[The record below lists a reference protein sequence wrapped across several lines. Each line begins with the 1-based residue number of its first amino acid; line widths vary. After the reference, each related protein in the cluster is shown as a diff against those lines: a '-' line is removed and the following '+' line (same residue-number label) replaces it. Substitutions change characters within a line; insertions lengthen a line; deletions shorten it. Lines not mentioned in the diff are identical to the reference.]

1 MPSRKQRHLAL
12 ILTPILGV
20 AIALGV
26 TPAGASD
33 APAAPR
39 AGSAYVAV
47 IDAGSSGTRLTLYA
61 PGSDLTASR
70 VFRVPLT
77 TPGLSSFVDNPGD
90 AGPQSVTPLI
100 DALRDQLVT
109 TGIPPADV
117 PIALLATAG
126 MRLLQ
131 QTNPAAVRAIFAST
145 QTAIT
150 ASGMPLRANAILPD
164 VREAALAW
172 VDANALSGTLDD
184 TAPRV
189 GIIEVG
195 GASAQVAFHS
205 PRPQG
210 PGVIRVRVD
219 GRVLHTVA
227 VSYLGLGSNETRG
240 AMQKKLDGG
249 KPCFP
254 NNATGVDPEFYMAAS
269 QRPVASD
276 LAEFRGSPCGRTS
289 AAVIG
294 DVATTVAE
302 PRIRPQRLGSLPG
315 FNRAS
320 FVGLG
325 SVTFTY
331 TDFKIPTTADPRQ
344 ALATRVRTTCK
355 GPDAWASVRAL
366 YSEPVPSVADTL
378 CSSGSYIGEF
388 LFGSRGLDVD
398 PTRINPIPAFAGGV
412 PSWPSGYAI
421 TVLFP

>member
-1 MPSRKQRHLAL
+1 
-12 ILTPILGV
+12 V
-20 AIALGV
+20 
-26 TPAGASD
+26 
-33 APAAPR
+33 
-39 AGSAYVAV
+39 V

-70 VFRVPLT
+70 IFRAPLT

-90 AGPQSVTPLI
+90 AGPQSVTPLL

-109 TGIPPADV
+109 TGISPSDV

-126 MRLLQ
+126 VRLLK
-131 QTNPAAVRAIFAST
+131 QTDPAAVRAIFAST
-145 QTAIT
+145 QAAIT
-150 ASGMPLRANAILPD
+150 ASGMPLRTNAILPD

-205 PRPQG
+205 PRPRG
-210 PGVIRVRVD
+210 PGVVQVRVD

-227 VSYLGLGSNETRG
+227 VSYLGLGSNETRS
-240 AMQKKLDGG
+240 AMQTRLNGG

-254 NNATGVDPEFYMAAS
+254 NNATGVNPKFYLAAS

-276 LAEFRGSPCGRTS
+276 RADFRGSPCGRTY
-289 AAVIG
+289 AAVIS
-294 DVATTVAE
+294 DVATTVKE

-315 FNRAS
+315 FSRAN
-320 FVGLG
+320 FIGLG
-325 SVTFTY
+325 GVTFAY
-331 TDFKIPTTADPRQ
+331 TDFAIPTTADPRR
-344 ALATRVRTTCK
+344 ALATRVRTTCE
-355 GPDAWASVRAL
+355 GPDAWVSVRAL

-378 CSSGSYIGEF
+378 CSLGTYAGEF
-388 LFGSRGLDVD
+388 LYGSRGLEVD
-398 PTRINPIPAFAGGV
+398 PTRINPIPTFAGGV
-412 PSWPSGYAI
+412 PAWPSGYAI